1 MASTAKGVSIHFG
14 LNRVDPDHYQ
24 GWDGALQGCVN
35 DARAMDAIAK
45 GAGFETS
52 VLLDDEVTADA
63 ATAAISSAAEGLD
76 ADDLFLLTYS
86 GHGSQVPDGNSDE
99 PDRQDE
105 TWVLYDRQLVDDEL
119 YALWSNFRPGVRI
132 LVLSDSCHSGS
143 AVRNVLDAVQ
153 PDALA
158 GSMSVPP
165 PNGIRVMPR
174 EVAQT
179 VYEANKST
187 YDGIQAAV
195 PCGDTV
201 EIGAHL
207 VLLSGCQDNQTSA
220 DGAGNGLFTQ
230 TLLEVWEDGQY
241 DGGHRRFWR
250 EIVKRMPPWQ
260 SPNWFT
266 VGPTNTTFV
275 RRRPFTI

>member
-35 DARAMDAIAK
+35 DARALDAIAK

-63 ATAAISSAAEGLD
+63 ATAAIASAAEGLD

-99 PDRQDE
+99 PDRLDE

-153 PDALA
+153 PDAL
-158 GSMSVPP
+158 G
-165 PNGIRVMPR
+165 RL
-174 EVAQT
+174 
-179 VYEANKST
+179 
-187 YDGIQAAV
+187 D
-195 PCGDTV
+195 
-201 EIGAHL
+201 
-207 VLLSGCQDNQTSA
+207 
-220 DGAGNGLFTQ
+220 
-230 TLLEVWEDGQY
+230 
-241 DGGHRRFWR
+241 
-250 EIVKRMPPWQ
+250 
-260 SPNWFT
+260 
-266 VGPTNTTFV
+266 VGPAAERYARDASGGGTDGV
-275 RRRPFTI
+275 RGEQVDLRRDPGRGSRR